1 MLGVSLRLL
10 SAASNGI
17 NTSINQDLNKKQHT
31 QIRRDYLQRCEIVM
45 ESRDLYQQRCLII
58 APRPKE
64 GGRVTRTPR
73 ETPGEGTFI
82 EEK

>member
-1 MLGVSLRLL
+1 
-10 SAASNGI
+10 
-17 NTSINQDLNKKQHT
+17 
-31 QIRRDYLQRCEIVM
+31 M
-45 ESRDLYQQRCLII
+45 ESRDLYQQRCLVI